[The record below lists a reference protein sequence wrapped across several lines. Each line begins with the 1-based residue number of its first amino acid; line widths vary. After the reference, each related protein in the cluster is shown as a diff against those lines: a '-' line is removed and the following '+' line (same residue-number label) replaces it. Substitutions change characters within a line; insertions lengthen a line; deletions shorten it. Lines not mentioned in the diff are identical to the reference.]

1 MVDEQV
7 RALLSAPVA
16 GERTEGEPEMLFGE
30 RAGSA
35 VVVRVF
41 HYPTGAEVDAWLE
54 LARRQCVAEGGELSV
69 DWVGVYT
76 ANCEADRDPP
86 DIALGLVS
94 GQDLAVRTKGRR
106 RR

>member
-1 MVDEQV
+1 MLDEQV

-16 GERTEGEPEMLFGE
+16 GEQSAGEPEMLFGE

-41 HYPTGAEVDAWLE
+41 HYPTGPEVDAWLE
-54 LARRQCVAEGGELSV
+54 LARRQCVAEGGDLNADLVE
-69 DWVGVYT
+69 VYT
-76 ANCEADRDPP
+76 ANREADGDPP
-86 DIALGLVS
+86 DIVLGLVS
-94 GQDLAVRTKGRR
+94 GQDLTVRARGRR

>member
-1 MVDEQV
+1 MLDEQV

-16 GERTEGEPEMLFGE
+16 GERSEGEPEMLFGE

-41 HYPTGAEVDAWLE
+41 HYPTGPEVDAWLD
-54 LARRQCVAEGGELSV
+54 LAQRQCVAEGGELSA
-69 DWVGVYT
+69 DWVGVYS
-76 ANCEADRDPP
+76 ANREADGDPP
-86 DIALGLVS
+86 DIVLGLVS
-94 GQDLAVRTKGRR
+94 GQDLAVRAKGRR